1 MPKPSRSAFYFYALE
16 YQRRFQQ
23 NNGQRLSIN
32 DAIAACYDEWKLLSD
47 EEKQPYKILYE
58 EWRIQYR
65 LDPDS
70 AINSNQRS
78 LQTKKALKQ
87 EIKNEKILSERDIPC
102 EELKIHYDR
111 FSFERDYL
119 AFEYL
124 PLDINE
130 LLTMPIYI
138 INFQIFCKVDEEDG
152 GQFIPAEMCILRYT
166 LAEGATILRQ
176 VFIKP
181 DKIPPGYMSACLE
194 HLKSTHE
201 IPLKDFAEASDD
213 YKTIY
218 QQLKSFL
225 IPNIINKTNQLS
237 DDDRTRRRYQRLS
250 QPCVF
255 FPAVEYEQTSRL
267 MDWLQEKAEG
277 IKPTKD
283 TRLVNFASIES
294 LIMLLVE
301 LKKQRVSRDDI
312 HKTFENA
319 AYSFMIEERCN
330 YHSQL
335 GISYCSVA
343 RCYASAKLMSA
354 YLNQLYVPE
363 RPASIMMTGKRPLS
377 TSMMNSET
385 SSITSMNN
393 LSNRLQQP
401 SILRP
406 SITSQIISSQYSTTG
421 TSDSIASSYHSPEQK
436 AQQQQQSQLKSPI
449 FPQSS
454 SSTKYS
460 YESQQPQSNQQDL
473 HVSDELVHHPTI
485 IKLQQQNFHRLLSS
499 AASTTSSS
507 SIIKQQQQTSQIHLA
522 GNNDRATCFSTTTIT
537 TNDQIQ
543 PIKQSSDTQR
553 AVLHQ
558 RKQALMKAIQK
569 MALLFRSTLI
579 QSLTKTTRPMLMIM
593 TSNARRNMSS
603 HNKETDEEFD
613 QRWKAYF
620 ERPNID
626 GWDIRQGINHMNRL
640 DLIPEPEIISAC
652 LQACRR
658 VNDHSLAVR
667 YLEAIRY
674 KSNAVSNQVWPWVL
688 QEIRPTLN
696 QLGISTP
703 EELGYDKPELA
714 LKSVDDM

>member
-16 YQRRFQQ
+16 YQRRCQQ
-23 NNGQRLSIN
+23 NSGQRLSIN

-47 EEKQPYKILYE
+47 DDKQPYKILYE
-58 EWRIQYR
+58 EWRLQYR

-70 AINSNQRS
+70 TINSNQRY
-78 LQTKKALKQ
+78 LQAKKTLKQ

-111 FSFERDYL
+111 FSSERDYL

-152 GQFIPAEMCILRYT
+152 GQYVPAEMCILRYT
-166 LAEGATILRQ
+166 LAEGATIFRQ

-201 IPLKDFAEASDD
+201 IPLKDFSEASDN
-213 YKTIY
+213 YKMIY

-237 DDDRTRRRYQRLS
+237 DDDRTRRRYQRLN

-255 FPAVEYEQTSRL
+255 FPAIEYEQTNRL

-277 IKPTKD
+277 VKPTKD
-283 TRLVNFASIES
+283 TRLINFASVES

-301 LKKQRVSRDDI
+301 LKKQRISRDDI

-335 GISYCSVA
+335 GISHCSVA
-343 RCYASAKLMSA
+343 RCYASAKLISA
-354 YLNQLYVPE
+354 YLNQLYIPE
-363 RPASIMMTGKRPLS
+363 RPASTMMTGKRPLS
-377 TSMMNSET
+377 TSMINSDT
-385 SSITSMNN
+385 LSITSMNN

-406 SITSQIISSQYSTTG
+406 SITSQIISSQHSTTG
-421 TSDSIASSYHSPEQK
+421 TSDSIASSYRPSEQK
-436 AQQQQQSQLKSPI
+436 KQQQQSQLKSPI
-449 FPQSS
+449 FTQSS
-454 SSTKYS
+454 SSSSEKYS
-460 YESQQPQSNQQDL
+460 YESQQQQSDQQNL
-473 HVSDELVHHPTI
+473 HISDELVHHPTI
-485 IKLQQQNFHRLLSS
+485 MKLQQQNFHRLLSN
-499 AASTTSSS
+499 AASTTPAST
-507 SIIKQQQQTSQIHLA
+507 IIKQQQQQHQTSQIYLG
-522 GNNDRATCFSTTTIT
+522 GNNDRATCFSTTTAKP
-537 TNDQIQ
+537 NDQIQ
-543 PIKQSSDTQR
+543 SIKQTSDSQR

-558 RKQALMKAIQK
+558 RKQALMKAIQ
-569 MALLFRSTLI
+569 SI
-579 QSLTKTTRPMLMIM
+579 
-593 TSNARRNMSS
+593 
-603 HNKETDEEFD
+603 NK
-613 QRWKAYF
+613 Q
-620 ERPNID
+620 
-626 GWDIRQGINHMNRL
+626 M
-640 DLIPEPEIISAC
+640 
-652 LQACRR
+652 
-658 VNDHSLAVR
+658 
-667 YLEAIRY
+667 
-674 KSNAVSNQVWPWVL
+674 
-688 QEIRPTLN
+688 
-696 QLGISTP
+696 
-703 EELGYDKPELA
+703 EELDIQ
-714 LKSVDDM
+714 